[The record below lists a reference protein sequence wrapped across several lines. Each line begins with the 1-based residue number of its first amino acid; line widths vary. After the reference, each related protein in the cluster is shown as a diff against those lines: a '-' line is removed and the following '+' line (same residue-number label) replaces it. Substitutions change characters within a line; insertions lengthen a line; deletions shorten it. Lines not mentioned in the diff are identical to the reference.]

1 MLSGLIVL
9 SLLALLAVAALAG
22 TVRDLLTDGYR
33 RLPSLRTPARAERGP
48 RPRGR
53 HALTPSPGSPLCV
66 PSFPGLLT

>member
-33 RLPSLRTPARAERGP
+33 RLPSLRTPVRAERPRSP
-48 RPRGR
+48 RP
-53 HALTPSPGSPLCV
+53 PGAPRRV
-66 PSFPGLLT
+66 PSAAPARAAGTR